1 MRMCMKATIDHIEGG
16 IAVLVSREDETLR
29 LQIPVS
35 VLPPGSREGDIL
47 SVTLERDEEATRLA
61 KAETVSL
68 IEHLRH
74 R

>member
-1 MRMCMKATIDHIEGG
+1 MRMCMKATIDRIEGS
-16 IAVLVSREDETLR
+16 IAVLVSREDESLR
-29 LQIPVS
+29 IQVPVS

-47 SVTLERDEEATRLA
+47 SVTLERDDEATRLA

-68 IEHLRH
+68 IERLKH